1 MKKSLLEKNRIPKY
15 IVELIARLVKR
26 IEWSERRRA
35 MADVTLTLLEG
46 KARIAEEVFGWGRS
60 TVKLGIEELKSG
72 MVCVNDLSRRRK
84 PKTEEKCPELLRAI
98 RLIMDP
104 ASQAQ
109 SHLRTSFSYTNV
121 TAKSVRSTLV
131 ENGWNEAELPSVRTI
146 SNILNRQNYR
156 LRRVEKSQVKKKRV
170 DGHNF

>member
-1 MKKSLLEKNRIPKY
+1 MKKSLLEKNRIPEY

-109 SHLRTSFSYTNV
+109 SHLIFLYQCN
-121 TAKSVRSTLV
+121 
-131 ENGWNEAELPSVRTI
+131 
-146 SNILNRQNYR
+146 
-156 LRRVEKSQVKKKRV
+156 SQVGAFNLGGKRMERSRVAKCPNNFQYFEPTKLSSPARGKISSQKKTSGRT
-170 DGHNF
+170 